1 MRTLQQNST
10 AVESIETFSRPAFA
24 AFGVLALACFGST
37 ALAAEPGKA
46 QLQKVPALRE
56 TQVNGAQGENAHGV
70 AIWNPLDKN
79 QARVIGAQPQGELN
93 IYDTNGVILQR
104 LGVRAPRAVDVRNH
118 FTWIESDG
126 AILAATDNS
135 DRSVVFYKLDPKT
148 GLADPKLRGRIR
160 TKIKDMS
167 AVCLSQ
173 SGADFIMVAAGK
185 AGDVHAWTLA
195 LDPWRDVTGMKIAET
210 QFPSEI
216 SSCAIDDK
224 TGALY
229 LTETARGVWRL
240 DSADIKGQRTLV
252 DSVQSEGGRLVYPV
266 NSVNT
271 YAGDGY
277 GLVMTSYGPDA
288 KIAVYDRGPKNRYWV
303 SVNVTGGKG
312 VDAVK
317 GGLGIAAAAGNFGAE
332 APLGFVVV
340 QDSDNTRPKRAPN
353 FKFVSFAD
361 IEKRI
366 PFE

>member
-1 MRTLQQNST
+1 
-10 AVESIETFSRPAFA
+10 VKPFA
-24 AFGVLALACFGST
+24 ATFGALIFAATASS
-37 ALAAEPGKA
+37 ALAAETGKA

-56 TQVNGAQGENAHGV
+56 TQVNGAQGESAHGV
-70 AIWNPLDKN
+70 AIWNPQDKSK
-79 QARVIGAQPQGELN
+79 ARVIGAQPQGELD
-93 IYDTNGVILQR
+93 IYDINGVILQR

-135 DRSVVFYKLDPKT
+135 DRSIVFYKLDPKT
-148 GLADPKLRGRIR
+148 GLADPKSRGRIR
-160 TKIKDMS
+160 TKIKEMS

-173 SGADFIMVAAGK
+173 SGADFVMVAAGK

-195 LDPWRDVTGMKIAET
+195 LDPWRDVTGIKIAET

-229 LTETARGVWRL
+229 LTETARGIWRV
-240 DSADIKGQRTLV
+240 DAADIKGQRTLV
-252 DSVQSEGGRLVYPV
+252 DSVQSEGGRLSYAV
-266 NSVNT
+266 NAVST

-277 GLVMTSYGPDA
+277 GVVMASYGPDA
-288 KIAVYDRGPKNRYWV
+288 KIAVYDRGPKNHYRV

-317 GGLGIAAAAGNFGAE
+317 GGLGLAAAAGNFGAD
-332 APLGFVVV
+332 APLGIVVV

-361 IEKRI
+361 VEKRI